1 MDFQDETKVHKR
13 VETRRTITLT
23 PEQAAI
29 ILKEKVGMPSGEV
42 NFDVSSYGDYL
53 REVTI
58 TETTVEEEGG
68 LY

>member
-1 MDFQDETKVHKR
+1 MPFEDKTKVYKR
-13 VETRRTITLT
+13 VETKRTITLT
-23 PEQAAI
+23 PDQVI
-29 ILKEKVGMPSGEV
+29 DILREKVGMPRGEV
-42 NFDVSSYGDYL
+42 NFDVGYNEYV